1 MHVQRL
7 SALIAIGLLVTLLA
21 ACGGDGD
28 SDGDMNTT
36 AATNTPG
43 ASNAGST
50 TEATTSGSAPTAAV
64 TNSQPSTGGGGA
76 AGSVTIDG
84 QQFGINEVRRC
95 EPFFDNDEDLDL
107 TGIGTGVMVF
117 VNVNRPVAGSNAV
130 MFEISLQGNEAGGVF
145 GGMASTLDGTN
156 WTDGEVFEDS
166 PLPETPF
173 TRTDDR
179 ISGELT
185 LLDAR
190 GGTEMRDVAV
200 DIEIPS
206 ESIDC

>member
-1 MHVQRL
+1 MHLQRL
-7 SALIAIGLLVTLLA
+7 SAFIAIGLIIPILA
-21 ACGGDGD
+21 ACGGGD
-28 SDGDMNTT
+28 DDDSNGDTNSS

-43 ASNAGST
+43 QANAGST
-50 TEATTSGSAPTAAV
+50 SESTTAGSAPTATVAS
-64 TNSQPSTGGGGA
+64 SQPSTGGGGA

-107 TGIGTGVMVF
+107 TGIGTGVRVF

-130 MFEISLQGNEAGGVF
+130 MFELSLSGNEAGGVF

-156 WTDGEVFEDS
+156 WTDEEDS
-166 PLPETPF
+166 PLPGSPF

-185 LLDAR
+185 LSDAL
-190 GGTEMRDVAV
+190 GGTETRDIAV

-206 ESIDC
+206 EIIDC